1 MKTLQPIKHEV
12 TADLPPHF
20 ATFPRRRTGPA
31 RCSLWHNCAERR
43 AWRSRK
49 VQNDQLKARCS
60 EERAAGNDRLK
71 MRGVPGEATKFRT
84 RRSESATGSERPA
97 QNALQRRT
105 CRRKRPSQK
114 APFGTRCRLRTTG
127 SIHAAQKSA
136 PPTQNDLLNNALLS
150 ILHSRRPHVSP
161 CSLSRV
167 VHTLP
172 PPPQVV
178 KYLLA
183 LLFFESANS
192 NLINASTTLITQ
204 QLKIDDP
211 SFILLYILIVTIP
224 GAAVGPYLKNR
235 VGIKNS
241 LLAVIACLVIGSLT
255 VIFYV
260 HTPGRAGGVWVT
272 GLFYGLGIG
281 MTYPLQVRLR
291 RARREERAA

>member
-1 MKTLQPIKHEV
+1 MLFTP
-12 TADLPPHF
+12 
-20 ATFPRRRTGPA
+20 
-31 RCSLWHNCAERR
+31 
-43 AWRSRK
+43 
-49 VQNDQLKARCS
+49 
-60 EERAAGNDRLK
+60 
-71 MRGVPGEATKFRT
+71 
-84 RRSESATGSERPA
+84 
-97 QNALQRRT
+97 
-105 CRRKRPSQK
+105 
-114 APFGTRCRLRTTG
+114 
-127 SIHAAQKSA
+127 
-136 PPTQNDLLNNALLS
+136 
-150 ILHSRRPHVSP
+150 
-161 CSLSRV
+161 
-167 VHTLP
+167 P

-241 LLAVIACLVIGSLT
+241 LLAVIAFLVIGSLT

-260 HTPGRAGGVWVT
+260 HTPERAGGVWVT

-281 MTYPLQVRLR
+281 MTYPLQVSRR
-291 RARREERAA
+291 RARR